1 MRRVRIP
8 VDVHQEGWGHEVWCL
23 LCLLVQHI
31 VVRVADKRSV
41 VRMEKHLVR
50 NLEAIKSICE
60 LRIRERKIN
69 LPRTFV
75 IRVQNLGLMNKSTYN
90 HNCHV
95 ARY

>member
-23 LCLLVQHI
+23 LRLLVQHV
-31 VVRVADKRSV
+31 VVRVADKRSI

-50 NLEAIKSICE
+50 NLEVIKSMCV

-69 LPRTFV
+69 LARFFI
-75 IRVQNLGLMNKSTYN
+75 IRVQNLGLMYKSVYN
-90 HNCHV
+90 HYSHV